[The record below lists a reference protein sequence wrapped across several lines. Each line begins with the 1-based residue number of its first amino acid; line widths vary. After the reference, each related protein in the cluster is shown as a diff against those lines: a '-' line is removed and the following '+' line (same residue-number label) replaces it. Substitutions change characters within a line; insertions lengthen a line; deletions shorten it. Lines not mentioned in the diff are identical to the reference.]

1 MRIVVDTNV
10 VASGIFFGGKPKQL
24 LELVVSKELEAF
36 TTSEIVT
43 EYQETI
49 DELCSR
55 YPSKMPQIPLNM
67 IVSSMRLIR
76 PRSHIEVCRDPDDD
90 KFIECATDAQCFYT
104 LISAIAD

>member
-55 YPSKMPQIPLNM
+55 YPSKILH
-67 IVSSMRLIR
+67 SLST
-76 PRSHIEVCRDPDDD
+76 
-90 KFIECATDAQCFYT
+90 K
-104 LISAIAD
+104 